1 MEKTFVMLKP
11 STIARGTVGQII
23 NRVENKGLKIVAMK
37 MLQITQEKADKL
49 YTVHKGKP
57 FYGSLVEYIMS
68 GPIVAL
74 VVEGEDA
81 VAIIRKLIGK
91 TNPKEAEPGTIRGDF
106 AITLTKNA
114 IHASDSAENA
124 KTEMAVFF
132 APDEIVDYKRADEE
146 WLY

>member
-1 MEKTFVMLKP
+1 MLKP
-11 STIARGTVGQII
+11 STVARGTVGQII

-49 YTVHKGKP
+49 YAVHKGKP

-124 KTEMAVFF
+124 KIEMAVFF

>member
-1 MEKTFVMLKP
+1 MLKP

-49 YTVHKGKP
+49 YAVHKGKP